1 MKNKLFSP
9 NIFISSNHFD
19 NDSYRIKSSFSKY
32 LDEKKYI
39 KYVKIMSFISSI
51 KFISIF
57 LNYLIKKIF
66 IINRSLIN
74 AKYYCD
80 IKFLN
85 NFIIYKATI
94 ISKNKNEIFENYKS
108 NFFSPTSFINDNEI
122 IKHTKINVVTFKKK
136 SLYISVIKSKL
147 LIND

>member
-1 MKNKLFSP
+1 
-9 NIFISSNHFD
+9 
-19 NDSYRIKSSFSKY
+19 
-32 LDEKKYI
+32 
-39 KYVKIMSFISSI
+39 MSFISSI

-57 LNYLIKKIF
+57 LKNIIKKIF

-85 NFIIYKATI
+85 NFIIYKDRI
-94 ISKNKNEIFENYKS
+94 ISKNKYEIFENYKS